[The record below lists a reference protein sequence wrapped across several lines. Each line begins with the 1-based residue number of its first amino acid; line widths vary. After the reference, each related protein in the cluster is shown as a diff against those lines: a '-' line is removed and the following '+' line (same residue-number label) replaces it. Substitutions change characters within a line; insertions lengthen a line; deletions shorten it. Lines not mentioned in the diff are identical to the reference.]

1 MSGLFTELFVSLKSN
16 SGRAGVIVPV
26 GIATNETTSPFFASL
41 IEGNLLTS
49 LYAFSEI
56 KAWFSGTKDN
66 QSFCLLTLGASK
78 EAEFSFQIKDWSDLD
93 DPRRRFKLQTET
105 VLAMNPNTSTAPVFR
120 SRADAEITAKIYASA
135 PVLIN
140 ETQGTQGD
148 PWRMNFARLF
158 DMANDSTL
166 FKTSAELSAY
176 GFMQKGNEWFAAAQD
191 LSLRDKNAAT
201 TGEPTEADYLPLF
214 EAKMINFYDHRWG
227 YYPDGATDDTR
238 ALPRPTLSDKCNV
251 MFEVNSRYWVKRED
265 VEARL
270 ARKEWNRKWL
280 IGWRDVTNI
289 TNERTLIAGCVPL
302 VGTGDKFLLSLPDQH
317 PSLCAGLL
325 ANFSALPTDFAARQK
340 LGGTSLKYFT
350 MKQLPIFSPEFY
362 SESRLAFIVPKVLEL
377 TYTSLSLAPFARD
390 LGHDGPPFAWD
401 EERRANL
408 RADLDAF
415 YARAYDLTRDE
426 LRYILDPADVK
437 GADYPS
443 ETFRV
448 LKEKEIR
455 QHGEYRT
462 QRLVLAAWDRLEAD
476 GTFRELGL
484 ASVPAANLI
493 PVSIELP
500 PLGSLPNGAWSWPTN
515 VQPHDRLRYA
525 AQYALWLMNP
535 ADDGDHARFLVA
547 SLAEPALLTPMLTG
561 SDRDQWIRLVGP
573 ETQSGSGVVR
583 LRPAINAVWRSMF
596 ETLITSGQLAE
607 AGDGA
612 WTLGQHF
619 NPSGLQAHS
628 ADAQRTAFAIHAIRG
643 INIERLTA
651 AVAQEDNVVWA
662 RFGHAG

>member
-1 MSGLFTELFVSLKSN
+1 M
-16 SGRAGVIVPV
+16 
-26 GIATNETTSPFFASL
+26 
-41 IEGNLLTS
+41 
-49 LYAFSEI
+49 
-56 KAWFSGTKDN
+56 
-66 QSFCLLTLGASK
+66 
-78 EAEFSFQIKDWSDLD
+78 
-93 DPRRRFKLQTET
+93 
-105 VLAMNPNTSTAPVFR
+105 
-120 SRADAEITAKIYASA
+120 
-135 PVLIN
+135 
-140 ETQGTQGD
+140 
-148 PWRMNFARLF
+148 
-158 DMANDSTL
+158 
-166 FKTSAELSAY
+166 
-176 GFMQKGNEWFAAAQD
+176 
-191 LSLRDKNAAT
+191 
-201 TGEPTEADYLPLF
+201 
-214 EAKMINFYDHRWG
+214 
-227 YYPDGATDDTR
+227 
-238 ALPRPTLSDKCNV
+238 
-251 MFEVNSRYWVKRED
+251 
-265 VEARL
+265 
-270 ARKEWNRKWL
+270 
-280 IGWRDVTNI
+280 
-289 TNERTLIAGCVPL
+289 
-302 VGTGDKFLLSLPDQH
+302 
-317 PSLCAGLL
+317 
-325 ANFSALPTDFAARQK
+325 
-340 LGGTSLKYFT
+340 
-350 MKQLPIFSPEFY
+350 
-362 SESRLAFIVPKVLEL
+362 
-377 TYTSLSLAPFARD
+377 
-390 LGHDGPPFAWD
+390 
-401 EERRANL
+401 
-408 RADLDAF
+408 
-415 YARAYDLTRDE
+415 
-426 LRYILDPADVK
+426 K